1 MSNNENIIFI
11 TGINTDVGKTYVTG
25 LLARYLKQQGYSV
38 ITQKI
43 AQTGCIGESEDI
55 LKHRELM
62 GISPL
67 PEDVAGL
74 TCPYIF
80 EPPMSPHLAAKLAG
94 TEIDIEKINAA
105 TDELAEKYDYVI
117 VEGVGGLYVP
127 LSEKMKVI
135 DLIKEREYPV
145 ILVSSP
151 ALGSINHTL
160 MSIELLKQN
169 KINLLGIAYN
179 LYGSNNPD
187 ITKDSRNIFA
197 ENLKQHNYPCNIV
210 DIPSIKPEA
219 TPDIDFQV
227 LLSHG

>member
-1 MSNNENIIFI
+1 MHKKNNIIFI
-11 TGINTDVGKTYVTG
+11 TGINTDIGKTYITG
-25 LLARYLKQQGYSV
+25 LIARYLKQQGYSV

-62 GISPL
+62 EITL
-67 PEDVAGL
+67 TEEDKAGL

-80 EPPMSPHLAAKLAG
+80 EPPMSPHLASKLAG
-94 TEIDIEKINAA
+94 TEIDINKINAA

-127 LSEKMKVI
+127 LTEKTKVI

-169 KINLLGIAYN
+169 KIKLLGIAYN
-179 LYGSNNPD
+179 LHNATNGN
-187 ITKDSRNIFA
+187 ITTDSRNIFA
-197 ENLKQHNYPCNIV
+197 TNLKQCNYHCNIV
-210 DIPSIKPEA
+210 DIPSIPTA
-219 TPDIDFQV
+219 TTPDIDFST
-227 LLSHG
+227 LLA